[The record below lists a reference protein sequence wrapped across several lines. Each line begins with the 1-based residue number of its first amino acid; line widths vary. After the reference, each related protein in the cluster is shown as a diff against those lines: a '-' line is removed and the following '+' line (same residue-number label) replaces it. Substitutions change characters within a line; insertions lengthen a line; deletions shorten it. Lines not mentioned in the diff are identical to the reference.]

1 MAQIAEA
8 HPCPD
13 SRSRRAALRR
23 AAVGAADFWS
33 IAIRAALPRSV
44 NSRVSIPAQRAFC
57 GVHLR
62 EGKVNHKK
70 LNPFLGKDSR
80 GRLPQLFGGGRFET
94 AKFRHR
100 FADDRS
106 VEGGEFVRQ
115 VVVYHPVAEIPQG
128 NPGCQA
134 ADEPDFLHAK

>member
-1 MAQIAEA
+1 MPRLPQPAGSLAEGRG
-8 HPCPD
+8 P
-13 SRSRRAALRR
+13 RSRVLEHRHQGRT
-23 AAVGAADFWS
+23 V
-33 IAIRAALPRSV
+33 AIGQLPRLD
-44 NSRVSIPAQRAFC
+44 PAQRAFC

-62 EGKVNHKK
+62 EGNVDHKK
-70 LNPFLGKDSR
+70 LNPFLGRGSR
-80 GRLPQLFGGGRFET
+80 GRLPQLFGGGRFKT

-115 VVVYHPVAEIPQG
+115 VVVYHPVAEIPQR
-128 NPGCQA
+128 NPCCQA